1 MRSNRQRTGVIV
13 VIAFLL
19 PWLTAESC
27 DEQKPAQTPAP
38 TAVPTAGGDNLT
50 TSLTGLTSVPS
61 PKGPPPPNASGA
73 TIYQPTM
80 TSTLPSHSSDPS
92 TDSGTTTTPSSP

>member
-1 MRSNRQRTGVIV
+1 MKSNRQRTGVIV
-13 VIAFLL
+13 IIAFLL

-27 DEQKPAQTPAP
+27 DEQKPAQTPVP
-38 TAVPTAGGDNLT
+38 TAVPTVGGDNLT
-50 TSLTGLTSVPS
+50 TSPTTVPS

-80 TSTLPSHSSDPS
+80 TSTPPSHSSDTS
-92 TDSGTTTTPSSP
+92 TDRGTTTTPSSP